1 MVSTE
6 GREVSIL
13 VEGAAA
19 HSVSR
24 TSAIELGVVGTLV
37 GTELVPC
44 SSRFGI
50 PHRTIY
56 VHRSLPYIRSP
67 LGTLQRPDPE

>member
-6 GREVSIL
+6 GREMSIL

-24 TSAIELGVVGTLV
+24 TSAIELGVMVTLV

-44 SSRFGI
+44 SSHFGI
-50 PHRTIY
+50 PHRT
-56 VHRSLPYIRSP
+56 SLCAQESTIHPVTPRYSA
-67 LGTLQRPDPE
+67 EA